1 MEKLDDLVRFT
12 DSVSVCYDIVLE
24 ISEIAL
30 LDVDAGM
37 VSVSGT
43 SKLHDIDEVKS
54 KEEKTDTSTDTE
66 AEEHGSSSR
75 DGN

>member
-12 DSVSVCYDIVLE
+12 DCVSVCYDIALE

-30 LDVDAGM
+30 LNVDADM

-43 SKLHDIDEVKS
+43 SELHHVEEVKGI
-54 KEEKTDTSTDTE
+54 EERGNIDTE
-66 AEEHGSSSR
+66 AEEHASSR
-75 DGN
+75 EAN